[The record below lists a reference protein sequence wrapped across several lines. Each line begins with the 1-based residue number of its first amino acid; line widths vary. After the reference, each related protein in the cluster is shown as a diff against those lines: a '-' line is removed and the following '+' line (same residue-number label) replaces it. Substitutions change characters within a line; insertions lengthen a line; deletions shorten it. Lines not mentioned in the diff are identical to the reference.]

1 MKESHRARPS
11 RRIRAM
17 VLLLGAA
24 LPGLHTVS
32 GATAA
37 PLPSI
42 SINDVSVGEGTGGTV
57 SVTFTV
63 SQDTR
68 GKTTIRYATANGT
81 AVNPADYVSESGQ
94 LRFAGNNKKKKVT
107 VTVMGDSLDEAN
119 ETFFVRLS
127 APVNA
132 TIGDGEGEATITDD
146 DAPPSVSAIGPLTVP
161 EGSGGT
167 ATFAS
172 IDVALSTQSGK
183 QVTVEFG
190 TVDGTATGGSDF
202 DVLTAAL
209 VFPPGQTTRSAVV
222 EVNGDDDTEGDETFD
237 LDISNPTNATLGTHP
252 ATVTIQDND
261 PIPPGSAVLSV
272 SGGSIREGNSGVK
285 LLVFTVTR
293 SGETATPVDVDFET
307 TNGKALAPFDYS
319 SASGNLAF
327 AALETTKTV
336 SVSIVGERRLER
348 REDFFL
354 SLLNPSVGA
363 AVNVGQATGFINN
376 DDSKTT
382 LSIVKRPARITAKGR
397 VSPAH
402 PNKRMRVALLRWRNG
417 KWVRLAL
424 KRPRLSGSTDLNGDG
439 ITDSRYSTVFN
450 RPNPG
455 RCRIKSTFPGDPS
468 HGPSSV
474 TKNFRC

>member
-1 MKESHRARPS
+1 MRVTGCLIADVPNGRYFGRPPNGRYQERQRL
-11 RRIRAM
+11 RRELMERCPEGG
-17 VLLLGAA
+17 LLGAA
-24 LPGLHTVS
+24 LPGLHTVT

-68 GKTTIRYATANGT
+68 GKTTVRYATANGT

-94 LRFAGNNKKKKVT
+94 LRFAGNNKKKK
-107 VTVMGDSLDEAN
+107 
-119 ETFFVRLS
+119 
-127 APVNA
+127 
-132 TIGDGEGEATITDD
+132 
-146 DAPPSVSAIGPLTVP
+146 
-161 EGSGGT
+161 
-167 ATFAS
+167 
-172 IDVALSTQSGK
+172 
-183 QVTVEFG
+183 VTVEFG

-261 PIPPGSAVLSV
+261 PIPPGSAVLSI

-363 AVNVGQATGFINN
+363 AVNVG
-376 DDSKTT
+376 
-382 LSIVKRPARITAKGR
+382 P
-397 VSPAH
+397 
-402 PNKRMRVALLRWRNG
+402 
-417 KWVRLAL
+417 
-424 KRPRLSGSTDLNGDG
+424 
-439 ITDSRYSTVFN
+439 
-450 RPNPG
+450 
-455 RCRIKSTFPGDPS
+455 
-468 HGPSSV
+468 
-474 TKNFRC
+474 